1 MISDQIFPDR
11 LVPDRLWTEISWAKN
26 LNTKK
31 RPQFIKV
38 RPGESI
44 EEAVAKK
51 KRLDDGEEKPK
62 KKSKLGRRKSEQPKP
77 KKRAPQNPADHF
89 STENSDSDTD
99 FDYSKPKPKQ
109 NRKGSLS
116 DGPKRGPGR
125 PPKDIQARIQK
136 K

>member
-1 MISDQIFPDR
+1 MCVIP
-11 LVPDRLWTEISWAKN
+11 
-26 LNTKK
+26 K

-51 KRLDDGEEKPK
+51 KRLDDGDDSKPK
-62 KKSKLGRRKSEQPKP
+62 KKSKLGRKKSDQPKP

-109 NRKGSLS
+109 NGNRKGSLT

-125 PPKDIQARIQK
+125 PPKDIQEWVKNRFSRHAMK
-136 K
+136 APLENPF